1 MLIFVAM
8 VLGGIGVVC
17 IGITARRM
25 VTGDVALGPPLLALA
40 TAFAAAA
47 LMLTATALGQ

>member
-1 MLIFVAM
+1 VLIFVAM
-8 VLGGIGVVC
+8 ILGGIGVIC

-25 VTGDVALGPPLLALA
+25 VSGDVALGPPLLALA
-40 TAFAAAA
+40 TALAAAA

>member
-40 TAFAAAA
+40 TAFASAA
-47 LMLTATALGQ
+47 LLLTAMALGQ